1 MDEKKLLNI
10 LYYLAG
16 QGYGDNTVWEIID
29 QMERKK
35 ENGVTYGEIF
45 KKFQEKMGMDDKTV
59 IDYRPC
65 AEPYY
70 HTYIPNAIIVWLNN
84 GDHLIYIHEEVTP

>member
-1 MDEKKLLNI
+1 M
-10 LYYLAG
+10 
-16 QGYGDNTVWEIID
+16 
-29 QMERKK
+29 
-35 ENGVTYGEIF
+35 TYGELYE
-45 KKFQEKMGMDDKTV
+45 KFRKETGIADGVVT
-59 IDYRPC
+59 DYRPC